1 MAVRRKAQ
9 KSIIVRLL
17 VLGVSV
23 YMIVTLAGLFN
34 DFNDK
39 RSELNAKNQQLSVKQ
54 SEIEELKKL
63 LDDGSESQI
72 IEKAARERLG
82 YVYSDEQV
90 FLDISGN

>member
-39 RSELNAKNQQLSVKQ
+39 RSELNVKNQQLSVKQ

-63 LDDGSESQI
+63 L
-72 IEKAARERLG
+72 
-82 YVYSDEQV
+82 
-90 FLDISGN
+90 

>member
-39 RSELNAKNQQLSVKQ
+39 RIELDSKQQQLIAKE

-90 FLDISGN
+90 FLDISGD

>member
-39 RSELNAKNQQLSVKQ
+39 RSELNVKNQQLSVKQ